1 MPLVELERYY
11 DRAQASIVQSALASE
26 GIESVMFDREMV
38 LFVPAR
44 LMVLDEDVSR
54 ARYVLSLMP

>member
-26 GIESVMFDREMV
+26 GIDSVMFDREMV

-44 LMVLDEDVSR
+44 LMVLDEDEAR
-54 ARYVLSLMP
+54 ARYVLGLIP

>member
-11 DRAQASIVQSALASE
+11 DRAQASIVQSALANE
-26 GIESVMFDREMV
+26 GIESVIFDREMV

-44 LMVLDEDVSR
+44 LMVLDEDVSK
-54 ARYVLSLMP
+54 ARYVLGLMQ

>member
-1 MPLVELERYY
+1 MSLVELERYY
-11 DRAQASIVQSALASE
+11 DRALASIVQSALESE
-26 GIESVMFDREMV
+26 GIDSVILDREMV

>member
-11 DRAQASIVQSALASE
+11 DRALASIVQSALAEE
-26 GIESVMFDREMV
+26 GIESVMFDRETV

-44 LMVLDEDVSR
+44 IMVLDEDEAE
-54 ARYVLSLMP
+54 ARRVLESFA

>member
-1 MPLVELERYY
+1 MSLVELERYY
-11 DRAQASIVQSALASE
+11 DRALASIVQSALESE
-26 GIESVMFDREMV
+26 GIDSVILDREMV

-54 ARYVLSLMP
+54 ARYVLSQMP

>member
-26 GIESVMFDREMV
+26 GIDSVMFDREMV

-44 LMVLDEDVSR
+44 LMVLDEDESR
-54 ARYVLSLMP
+54 ARYVLGLIP

>member
-26 GIESVMFDREMV
+26 GIDSVMFDREMV

-44 LMVLDEDVSR
+44 LMMLDEDEAR
-54 ARYVLSLMP
+54 ARYVLGLIS

>member
-1 MPLVELERYY
+1 MSLVELERYY
-11 DRAQASIVQSALASE
+11 DRALASIVQSALESE
-26 GIESVMFDREMV
+26 GIDSVILDREMV

-54 ARYVLSLMP
+54 ARYVLSRMP